1 MSDPQE
7 EFLPLD
13 DLRTPLEITNR
24 MQWVLHYLRKA
35 TYVINGLRD
44 DFVDAKNAYSKASK
58 TFQIGLAGQGS
69 KEDRENRA
77 QIEHWDLYE
86 KMTVA
91 EKALQF
97 AREKKSDLES
107 ELSSIQS
114 EVKLVISEQQLSG
127 RIGA

>member
-1 MSDPQE
+1 MDE
-7 EFLPLD
+7 EVFVPLD

-24 MQWVLHYLRKA
+24 MQWALHYLRKA
-35 TYVINGLRD
+35 TYVINNLRD
-44 DFVDAKNAYSKASK
+44 EYVAAKNAYSKASK
-58 TFQIGLAGQGS
+58 TYQISLAGQGS

-77 QIEHWDLYE
+77 QIHCWDLYE

-97 AREKKSDLES
+97 AREKKEDLER
-107 ELSSIQS
+107 ELSAIQS
-114 EVKLVISEQQLSG
+114 ETKLVIAEQQLSG